1 MKPFLFLTLS
11 LSLLLA
17 ACGAKPAAD
26 DFSVLPQENR
36 PNIVFILTDDQDAK
50 LGSMEYMK
58 NLQDLMI
65 ARGTSWDDFLVS
77 TPVCCPSRTSIMRGQ
92 YVHSHQV
99 VDNTLPDGG
108 FYKAK
113 ETHLEDSTI
122 GVWLQA
128 AGYNTMFMG
137 KYLNGYPYPD
147 DRTYFPPGW
156 TEWYSPAKKNAYDG
170 YDYVLNE
177 TGTLVEYPPY
187 EVNYFTDVMSRKA
200 VDFINRYA
208 KQDAPFF
215 MYLSS
220 FAPHEPATPA
230 QRHLDLFPDAAVPLT
245 PSFDEEDVSDKP
257 AASMHNP
264 RFSEKDK
271 YYLNKTYRN
280 RILSLQAVDEMLA
293 TVIHAL
299 EASGEMENTYIIY
312 ASDNGF
318 HIGQHRLGAGK
329 TTFYEEDIVVPFI
342 VRGPDIAASAH
353 IRGALGGNIDIAPTL
368 AELAGVQPPSFVEG
382 RSLAP
387 ILRGE
392 PIPQDWR
399 TGFLLEIYNGDDPN
413 VDSVMNLPFLFSSS
427 AWIQPLAQKQRTL
440 FGIRAEKYMYAEYS
454 DGFRELYDLS
464 ADPYELQNLAA
475 AADPAVLE
483 ELSNW
488 LADFKTCGGAS
499 CRQIDSKENPFK

>member
-1 MKPFLFLTLS
+1 
-11 LSLLLA
+11 
-17 ACGAKPAAD
+17 
-26 DFSVLPQENR
+26 
-36 PNIVFILTDDQDAK
+36 
-50 LGSMEYMK
+50 
-58 NLQDLMI
+58 
-65 ARGTSWDDFLVS
+65 
-77 TPVCCPSRTSIMRGQ
+77 
-92 YVHSHQV
+92 
-99 VDNTLPDGG
+99 
-108 FYKAK
+108 
-113 ETHLEDSTI
+113 
-122 GVWLQA
+122 
-128 AGYNTMFMG
+128 
-137 KYLNGYPYPD
+137 
-147 DRTYFPPGW
+147 
-156 TEWYSPAKKNAYDG
+156 
-170 YDYVLNE
+170 
-177 TGTLVEYPPY
+177 
-187 EVNYFTDVMSRKA
+187 
-200 VDFINRYA
+200 
-208 KQDAPFF
+208 
-215 MYLSS
+215 
-220 FAPHEPATPA
+220 
-230 QRHLDLFPDAAVPLT
+230 
-245 PSFDEEDVSDKP
+245 
-257 AASMHNP
+257 
-264 RFSEKDK
+264 
-271 YYLNKTYRN
+271 
-280 RILSLQAVDEMLA
+280 
-293 TVIHAL
+293 
-299 EASGEMENTYIIY
+299 
-312 ASDNGF
+312 
-318 HIGQHRLGAGK
+318 LGAGK

-475 AADPAVLE
+475 AAADPAVLE